1 MDPLTALS
9 VAGTVVQFVDFG
21 SKLLGN
27 TAHLYKSARGSLE
40 ATEELKLVTGDLQSV
55 VTKLRNEPSMGLGG
69 DSQPMTEDLQR
80 EKDVFLEICDMAANI
95 ADELL
100 GRLKSLTVEQKG
112 SRAFN
117 SFKAALKAAWSK
129 DEVASLRERL
139 STLKD
144 SLQSRMMVSLR
155 CVNHRIF
162 PPIHFD

>member
-27 TAHLYKSARGSLE
+27 TRHLYKSARGSLE

-55 VTKLRNEPSMGLGG
+55 VIKLGTDPLMVVG
-69 DSQPMTEDLQR
+69 DASQPMTEDRQR
-80 EKDVFLEICDMAANI
+80 EKDAFLEICKMATGI
-95 ADELL
+95 AAELL
-100 GRLKSLTVEQKG
+100 ERLRGLTIEEGG

-117 SFKAALKAAWSK
+117 SFRAALKAAWSK
-129 DEVASLRERL
+129 DEVSSLRERL

-144 SLQSRMMVSLR
+144 SLQSRLMVSLR
-155 CVNHRIF
+155 
-162 PPIHFD
+162 